1 MATRYFIT
9 LPDASRARAAGE
21 LPFQSQGA
29 EGLAQE
35 LQQAL
40 ATDRLFQQWRAKQP
54 EPDDVDPG
62 LGVTDAGASVQGRQ
76 QDLQIELTVITSIPG
91 EVLKHRLRLLAGQTW
106 QLRDVTAA

>member
-9 LPDASRARAAGE
+9 LPDVSKARAAGE
-21 LPFQSQGA
+21 LPFHSQGA

-40 ATDRLFQQWRAKQP
+40 ATDGLFQQWRGKQP
-54 EPDDVDPG
+54 EPDEVDPG
-62 LGVTDAGASVQGRQ
+62 FGVTDPGASVQGRQ

-91 EVLKHRLRLLAGQTW
+91 DILKHRLRLLAGHTW
-106 QLRDVTAA
+106 QLRDVTSA